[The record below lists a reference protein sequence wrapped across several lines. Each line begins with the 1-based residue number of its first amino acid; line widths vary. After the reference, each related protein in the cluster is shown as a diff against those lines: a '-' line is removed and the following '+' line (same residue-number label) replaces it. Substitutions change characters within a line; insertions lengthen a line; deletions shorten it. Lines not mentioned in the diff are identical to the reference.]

1 MTTIYLVRHAE
12 TDLNGSGIIQGTSN
26 PHLSIKGVN
35 KVKELRKTIIELGV
49 DICYTSPLFRSLET
63 AFGLVGDKSLIIN
76 DDRLIDRNMGNFEG
90 KNKEEFDLEKYWNYS
105 LNSADNGVEKVKD
118 IFKRSQDFLDEIL
131 KKNKDKKILIVTH
144 NANVKAIHHILR
156 KTDLNSNLLFEVPNC
171 YFEKID
177 LD

>member
-1 MTTIYLVRHAE
+1 MTTIYLVRHGE
-12 TDLNGSGIIQGTSN
+12 TELNSSGIVQGNSN
-26 PHLSIKGVN
+26 PHLSMKGVN
-35 KVKELRKTIIELGV
+35 KVKNLQQTIIVLGV
-49 DICYTSPLFRSLET
+49 DICYTSPLFRALET
-63 AFGLVGDKSLIIN
+63 AFGLVGDKALIIN

-90 KNKEEFDLEKYWNYS
+90 KSKELFDLEKYWDYN
-105 LNSADNGVEKVKD
+105 LNCTDEKVEGVQE
-118 IFKRSQDFLDEIL
+118 IFKRSQKFLDEIL

-156 KTDLNSNLLFEVPNC
+156 KTDLNSNLVFEVANC

>member
-12 TDLNGSGIIQGTSN
+12 TELNRSGVIQGTNN

-35 KVKELRKTIIELGV
+35 KVKKLRQTIIDLGV
-49 DICYTSPLFRSLET
+49 DICYTSPLFRTLET
-63 AFGLVGDKSLIIN
+63 AFGLVGDKALIIN
-76 DDRLIDRNMGNFEG
+76 DDRLIDRNMGNFKG
-90 KNKEEFDLEKYWNYS
+90 KNKKEFDIDKYWDYN
-105 LNSADNGVEKVKD
+105 LNSTDDGVEGVKEV
-118 IFKRSQDFLDEIL
+118 FKRSKDFLDEVL
-131 KKNKDKKILIVTH
+131 NKNKDKKILIVTH

-156 KTDLNSNLLFEVPNC
+156 QTDLNKNLVFEVPNC

>member
-26 PHLSIKGVN
+26 PHLSMKGVN
-35 KVKELRKTIIELGV
+35 KVKNLRQTIIDLGV
-49 DICYTSPLFRSLET
+49 DICYTSPLFRALET
-63 AFGLVGDKSLIIN
+63 AFGLVGNKALIIN

-90 KNKEEFDLEKYWNYS
+90 KSKELFDLEKYWNYN
-105 LNSADNGVEKVKD
+105 LNSTDEKVESVQE
-118 IFKRSQDFLDEIL
+118 IFKRSQEFLDEIIN
-131 KKNKDKKILIVTH
+131 KNKDKKILVVTH

-156 KTDLNSNLLFEVPNC
+156 KTDLNSNLVFEVPNC

>member
-26 PHLSIKGVN
+26 PHLSMKGVN
-35 KVKELRKTIIELGV
+35 KVKKLRQTILDLGV
-49 DICYTSPLFRSLET
+49 DICYTSPLFRALET
-63 AFGLVGDKSLIIN
+63 AFGIAGDKALIIN

-90 KNKEEFDLEKYWNYS
+90 KDKELFDLEKYWDYN
-105 LNSADNGVEKVKD
+105 LNSTDEEVEGVQE
-118 IFKRSQDFLDEIL
+118 IFKRSQEFLDEIL
-131 KKNKDKKILIVTH
+131 NKNKDKKILIVTH

-156 KTDLNSNLLFEVPNC
+156 KTDLNTNLVFEVHNC

>member
-26 PHLSIKGVN
+26 PHLSMNGVN
-35 KVKELRKTIIELGV
+35 KVKNLRQTILDLGV
-49 DICYTSPLFRSLET
+49 DICYTSPLFRTLET
-63 AFGLVGDKSLIIN
+63 AFGLVGDKALIIN
-76 DDRLIDRNMGNFEG
+76 DNRLIDRNMGKFEG
-90 KNKEEFDLEKYWNYS
+90 KKREEFDLEKYWDYS
-105 LNSADNGVEKVKD
+105 LNSTDEEVEGVQE
-118 IFKRSQDFLDEIL
+118 IFKRSQEFLDEMIN
-131 KKNKDKKILIVTH
+131 KNKDKKILIVTH

-156 KTDLNSNLLFEVPNC
+156 KTDLNSNLVFEVPNC

>member
-26 PHLSIKGVN
+26 PHLSMNGVN
-35 KVKELRKTIIELGV
+35 KVKNLRQTIIDLGV
-49 DICYTSPLFRSLET
+49 DICYTSPLFRALET
-63 AFGLVGDKSLIIN
+63 SFGLVGDKALIIN
-76 DDRLIDRNMGNFEG
+76 DNRLIDRGMGNLEG
-90 KNKEEFDLEKYWNYS
+90 KKKEEFDLEKYWNYN
-105 LNSADNGVEKVKD
+105 LNSTDEGVEGVKD

-156 KTDLNSNLLFEVPNC
+156 KTDLNTNLVFEVPNC

>member
-1 MTTIYLVRHAE
+1 
-12 TDLNGSGIIQGTSN
+12 
-26 PHLSIKGVN
+26 
-35 KVKELRKTIIELGV
+35 
-49 DICYTSPLFRSLET
+49 
-63 AFGLVGDKSLIIN
+63 
-76 DDRLIDRNMGNFEG
+76 MGNFEG